1 MNRSYLHLRRAGFL
15 IVPIL
20 LAWTLAF
27 VTQAQSISTQPA
39 APAQQPTPDS
49 LPHSSSGSLHG
60 TVTDSAGDVIVGAHV
75 TLVSVI
81 SKQQRV
87 ILTDGT
93 GVFTFPRLDAGT
105 FDLTVTSG
113 GFAPAVIQ
121 KIALASGETQE
132 IPDIKLQIST
142 ANTTIRVNVSNYG
155 LAEEQMHAQEKQ
167 RVLGVIPNFYAS
179 YVWRAEPLTSGQK
192 FRLALRSMV
201 DPVTFLATGA
211 IAGIEQSQNNFS
223 GYGQGTEGYA
233 KRYGA
238 SYTDSF
244 IGTML
249 GGAVL
254 PSILHQDPRYFVKG
268 TGSIRSRA
276 LYAIS
281 TVVICRGDN
290 GRWQPN
296 YSNVFGTLGSA
307 AISNI
312 YYPASDRGTVT
323 IDNALI
329 ATASGAVGALFQEFV
344 IRKISRGVS
353 SSPQT
358 KP

>member
-1 MNRSYLHLRRAGFL
+1 MSGPHPLRRAGFF
-15 IVPIL
+15 IAPIL
-20 LAWTLAF
+20 LVWTLSF
-27 VTQAQSISTQPA
+27 VMQAQSISTQPT

-49 LPHSSSGSLHG
+49 LPNTSSGILHG

-75 TLVSVI
+75 RLVSVI

-87 ILTDGT
+87 LLTDGAGIFMFT
-93 GVFTFPRLDAGT
+93 GLDAGT
-105 FDLTVTSG
+105 FDLTITSD
-113 GFAPAVIQ
+113 GFAPSVIQ
-121 KIALASGETQE
+121 KIVLAPGETQE
-132 IPDIKLQIST
+132 IPDIKLQISMT
-142 ANTTIRVNVSNYG
+142 NTSVHVNFSSYA

-167 RVLGVIPNFYAS
+167 RVFGVLPNFYAS
-179 YVWRAEPLTSGQK
+179 YVWQAEPLTSGQK
-192 FRLALRSMV
+192 FHLAFRSMV

-211 IAGIEQSQNNFS
+211 IAGIEQWNNNFP
-223 GYGQGTEGYA
+223 GYGQGAEGYA

-238 SYTDSF
+238 AYTDGF

-249 GGAVL
+249 GGAIL
-254 PSILHQDPRYFVKG
+254 PSLLHQDPRYFVKG

-296 YSNVFGTLGSA
+296 YSNVFGTLGAA

-312 YYPASDRGTVT
+312 YYPSTNRGVVT

-329 ATASGAVGALFQEFV
+329 ATASGAVGALVQEFV
-344 IRKISRGVS
+344 IRKISLGVPS
-353 SSPQT
+353 SAQS